1 MRNNILVTLFFS
13 CLAVCKD
20 SSIPCKVNNEI
31 ENFAEKKPEVKTEF
45 MFDTES
51 TINQSTLAKDIKING
66 SLESTDYIDF
76 SGHLT
81 GTLKSWTINLKPGSY
96 VKGTITADTITV
108 EGEVDGDIQAKD
120 IYIKSTAKI
129 KGNIRYQNIDIQN
142 GSIINADLFYSS

>member
-1 MRNNILVTLFFS
+1 MALFG
-13 CLAVCKD
+13 
-20 SSIPCKVNNEI
+20 SS
-31 ENFAEKKPEVKTEF
+31 EKKPEVKTEF

-66 SLESTDYIDF
+66 SLESVDYLDF

-81 GTLKSWTINLKPGSY
+81 GTLKASTINLKPGSY

>member
-1 MRNNILVTLFFS
+1 MALFG
-13 CLAVCKD
+13 
-20 SSIPCKVNNEI
+20 SS
-31 ENFAEKKPEVKTEF
+31 EKKPEVKTEF

-51 TINQSTLAKDIKING
+51 TINQSTLAQDIKING
-66 SLESTDYIDF
+66 SIESTDYIDF

-81 GTLKSWTINLKPGSY
+81 GTIKSSTINLKPGSY

-108 EGEVDGDIQAKD
+108 EGEIDGDIQAKD

-142 GSIINADLFYSS
+142 GSIINADLFFSS

>member
-1 MRNNILVTLFFS
+1 MKAMRVINNGI
-13 CLAVCKD
+13 
-20 SSIPCKVNNEI
+20 IWI
-31 ENFAEKKPEVKTEF
+31 Y
-45 MFDTES
+45 
-51 TINQSTLAKDIKING
+51 IKING
-66 SLESTDYIDF
+66 SLESTDYLDF

-81 GTLKSWTINLKPGSY
+81 GTLKSSTINLKPGSY

>member
-1 MRNNILVTLFFS
+1 MAFFG
-13 CLAVCKD
+13 
-20 SSIPCKVNNEI
+20 SS
-31 ENFAEKKPEVKTEF
+31 EKKPEVKTEF
-45 MFDTES
+45 MFETDS
-51 TINQSTLAKDIKING
+51 TVNQSTLAKDVKING
-66 SLESTDYIDF
+66 SLESSDYIDF

-81 GTLKSWTINLKPGSY
+81 GTLKSSTINLKPSSY
-96 VKGTITADTITV
+96 VKGTITADTITI

>member
-1 MRNNILVTLFFS
+1 MALFG
-13 CLAVCKD
+13 
-20 SSIPCKVNNEI
+20 SS
-31 ENFAEKKPEVKTEF
+31 EKKPEVKTEF
-45 MFDTES
+45 MFDTDS

-66 SLESTDYIDF
+66 SLESPDYIDF

-81 GTLKSWTINLKPGSY
+81 GTIKSQTINLKPGSY
-96 VKGTITADTITV
+96 VKGTVTADTITV
-108 EGEVDGDIQAKD
+108 EGEIDGDIQAKD

>member
-1 MRNNILVTLFFS
+1 MALFG
-13 CLAVCKD
+13 
-20 SSIPCKVNNEI
+20 SS
-31 ENFAEKKPEVKTEF
+31 EKKPEVKTEF

-51 TINQSTLAKDIKING
+51 TINQSTLANDIKING
-66 SLESTDYIDF
+66 SLESTDYLDF

-81 GTLKSWTINLKPGSY
+81 GTLKSSTINLKPGSY

>member
-1 MRNNILVTLFFS
+1 MALFG
-13 CLAVCKD
+13 
-20 SSIPCKVNNEI
+20 SS
-31 ENFAEKKPEVKTEF
+31 EKKPEVKTEF

-51 TINQSTLAKDIKING
+51 IINQSTLAKDIKING
-66 SLESTDYIDF
+66 SLESSDYLDF

-81 GTLKSWTINLKPGSY
+81 GTLKSSTINLKPGSY
-96 VKGTITADTITV
+96 VKGTITADTVTI

>member
-1 MRNNILVTLFFS
+1 MALFG
-13 CLAVCKD
+13 
-20 SSIPCKVNNEI
+20 SS
-31 ENFAEKKPEVKTEF
+31 EKKPEVNTEF

-51 TINQSTLAKDIKING
+51 TINQSTLAKDITING
-66 SLESTDYIDF
+66 SLESTDYLDF

-81 GTLKSWTINLKPGSY
+81 GTLKSSTINLKPGSY

>member
-1 MRNNILVTLFFS
+1 MALFG
-13 CLAVCKD
+13 
-20 SSIPCKVNNEI
+20 SS
-31 ENFAEKKPEVKTEF
+31 EKKPEVKTEF
-45 MFDTES
+45 MFDTDS

-81 GTLKSWTINLKPGSY
+81 GTLKSSTINLKSSAY
-96 VKGTITADTITV
+96 VKGTITADTVTI

>member
-1 MRNNILVTLFFS
+1 MALFG
-13 CLAVCKD
+13 
-20 SSIPCKVNNEI
+20 SS
-31 ENFAEKKPEVKTEF
+31 EKKPEVKTEF

-66 SLESTDYIDF
+66 SFESTDYIDF

-81 GTLKSWTINLKPGSY
+81 GTLKSSTINLKPGSY

>member
-1 MRNNILVTLFFS
+1 MALFG
-13 CLAVCKD
+13 
-20 SSIPCKVNNEI
+20 SS
-31 ENFAEKKPEVKTEF
+31 EKKPEVKTEF
-45 MFDTES
+45 MFDTDS
-51 TINQSTLAKDIKING
+51 TINQSTLAQDIKING

-81 GTLKSWTINLKPGSY
+81 GTIKSSTINLKPGSY
-96 VKGTITADTITV
+96 VNGTVTADTITV

-129 KGNIRYQNIDIQN
+129 KGNIRYHNIDIQN

>member
-1 MRNNILVTLFFS
+1 MALFG
-13 CLAVCKD
+13 
-20 SSIPCKVNNEI
+20 SS
-31 ENFAEKKPEVKTEF
+31 EKKPEVKTEF

-66 SLESTDYIDF
+66 SLESTDYLDF

-81 GTLKSWTINLKPGSY
+81 GTLKSSTINLKPGSY

-108 EGEVDGDIQAKD
+108 EGEVDGDIQGKD

-142 GSIINADLFYSS
+142 SSIINADLFYSS

>member
-1 MRNNILVTLFFS
+1 MALFG
-13 CLAVCKD
+13 
-20 SSIPCKVNNEI
+20 SS
-31 ENFAEKKPEVKTEF
+31 EKKPEVKTDF
-45 MFDTES
+45 MFDTDS

-66 SLESTDYIDF
+66 SLESTDYLDF

-81 GTLKSWTINLKPGSY
+81 GTLKSSTINLKPGSY
-96 VKGTITADTITV
+96 VKGTVTADTITV

-142 GSIINADLFYSS
+142 GSIINADLFYSSSVSYTHLTLPTKRIV

>member
-1 MRNNILVTLFFS
+1 MALFG
-13 CLAVCKD
+13 
-20 SSIPCKVNNEI
+20 SS
-31 ENFAEKKPEVKTEF
+31 EKKPEVKTEF
-45 MFDTES
+45 MFDTDS
-51 TINQSTLAKDIKING
+51 TINQSTLAQDIKING

-81 GTLKSWTINLKPGSY
+81 GTIKSSTINLKPGSY